1 MALNETENEEYA
13 ALYSDVTTYAST
25 EIMKFILGQSD
36 LTEDSFQAFQETIVS
51 MGGERMEEIYQ
62 AAYERY
68 LNKLTS

>member
-1 MALNETENEEYA
+1 
-13 ALYSDVTTYAST
+13 
-25 EIMKFILGQSD
+25 MKFILGQSD